1 MFIQLFAWE
10 DTVQDLF
17 FETVA
22 FQRIALVAK
31 LMATADCSEDE
42 KDVAL
47 AWLGEM
53 AQELGRK
60 LDQYE
65 KKHPH
70 SGGGSGGRGGFQ

>member
-1 MFIQLFAWE
+1 M
-10 DTVQDLF
+10 QDLL

-31 LMATADCSEDE
+31 LMATAECTEGE

-53 AQELGRK
+53 TQELGRK

-70 SGGGSGGRGGFQ
+70 NGGGSGGGGGLQ

>member
-1 MFIQLFAWE
+1 M
-10 DTVQDLF
+10 QDLF

-53 AQELGRK
+53 TQELGRK

-65 KKHPH
+65 KKYPH
-70 SGGGSGGRGGFQ
+70 NGGGSGGRGGFQ

>member
-1 MFIQLFAWE
+1 M
-10 DTVQDLF
+10 QDLL

-22 FQRIALVAK
+22 FQRIALFAK
-31 LMATADCSEDE
+31 LMATAECTEDE

-53 AQELGRK
+53 TRELGRK

-70 SGGGSGGRGGFQ
+70 IGGGSGGGSGLQ